1 MRGGWGGLSRGPR
14 GQANVTVSSQVS
26 HSATSIAG
34 RPPIPSPAIP
44 SGELLLSGAQVAGP
58 IIHGRGLGPR
68 VKIPARRLTSRPK
81 FTTRGLVVRTRKLGS
96 LGKSK
101 AQRSD
106 FITELL
112 T

>member
-34 RPPIPSPAIP
+34 RPPIPS
-44 SGELLLSGAQVAGP
+44 GELLLSGALVAGP

-106 FITELL
+106 FIMELL